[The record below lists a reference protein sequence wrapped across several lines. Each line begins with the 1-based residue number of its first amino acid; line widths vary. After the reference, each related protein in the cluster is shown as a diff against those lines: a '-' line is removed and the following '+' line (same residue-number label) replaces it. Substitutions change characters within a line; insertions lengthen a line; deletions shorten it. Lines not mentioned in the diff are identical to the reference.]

1 MKNNNIWVTLNNKLT
16 KIFSFENQTQLAEFL
31 LKTPSSNIPSIGSL
45 YAYDLKVHQSQKVAY
60 NKVYNKTSRGCLVN
74 LLFLVSFGVLT
85 LSIPSCDFK
94 KSDKAG
100 GSYDKPTVN

>member
-45 YAYDLKVHQSQKVAY
+45 YAYDLKVHQSQKSSLQQSVQQNITRLFGQLAFLGLIWSP
-60 NKVYNKTSRGCLVN
+60 NTFHS
-74 LLFLVSFGVLT
+74 LLRF
-85 LSIPSCDFK
+85 
-94 KSDKAG
+94 
-100 GSYDKPTVN
+100 